1 MAKKYNPTV
10 PQWLLKE
17 GPIILIM
24 FLEQTLFQCDKRWH
38 DSKGKATA
46 DVTWVTSQ
54 YAYILVIS
62 PPLDMFS
69 LICD

>member
-1 MAKKYNPTV
+1 MSEKRNPTV

-17 GPIILIM
+17 GHIILII
-24 FLEQTLFQCDKRWH
+24 FLQLTLFQCDKRWH
-38 DSKGKATA
+38 DTKGKATA